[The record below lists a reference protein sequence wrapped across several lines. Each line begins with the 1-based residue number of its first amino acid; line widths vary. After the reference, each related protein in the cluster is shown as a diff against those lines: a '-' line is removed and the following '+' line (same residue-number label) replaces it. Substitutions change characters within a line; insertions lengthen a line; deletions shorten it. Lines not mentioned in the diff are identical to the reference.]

1 MTLDNIL
8 EEIKNANTIAI
19 LVHENPDGDA
29 IGSATAMH
37 LALKQLGKDSDVII
51 PEYPKEFEFL
61 PGAEDI
67 IKESS
72 VESYD
77 LVLTLDC
84 ATVKLL
90 NGCTKYFENAKTKIA
105 IDHHSSN
112 TMFADYNYVD
122 QEAPACAQLLLVVFS
137 YFKIEVNKE
146 IGTCILTGII
156 TDTGGFKYEGVTAE
170 TFRFVAG
177 LCEKGVKVSKVY
189 QKVFASKTRAKFDL
203 HRIAL
208 NRVEFFR
215 KWKNCIY
222 IYYKKDEEQVGAKNG
237 DYDGIVENGRDVEGV
252 EVSVF
257 LRETDKGIKV
267 SLRSKEYVDVSK
279 IAMIFGGGGHVR
291 AAACKMQNG
300 TIEQIKNQL
309 VNSIKPCLK

>member
-208 NRVEFFR
+208 NRVEFLENGKIAFT
-215 KWKNCIY
+215 Y
-222 IYYKKDEEQVGAKNG
+222 ITKKDEEQVGAKNG
-237 DYDGIVENGRDVEGV
+237 ENGREVEGV

>member
-137 YFKIEVNKE
+137 YFKIEVNRE

-208 NRVEFFR
+208 NRVEFLENGKIAFT
-215 KWKNCIY
+215 Y
-222 IYYKKDEEQVGAKNG
+222 ITKKDEEQVGAKKG
-237 DYDGIVENGRDVEGV
+237 DYDGIVENGREVEGV

>member
-208 NRVEFFR
+208 NRVEFLENGKIAFT
-215 KWKNCIY
+215 Y
-222 IYYKKDEEQVGAKNG
+222 ITKKDEEQVGAKNG

>member
-122 QEAPACAQLLLVVFS
+122 QEAPACTQLLLVVFS

-208 NRVEFFR
+208 NRVEFLENGKIAFT
-215 KWKNCIY
+215 Y
-222 IYYKKDEEQVGAKNG
+222 ITKKDEEQVGAKNG
-237 DYDGIVENGRDVEGV
+237 DYDGIVENGREVEGV

-279 IAMIFGGGGHVR
+279 IAMIFGGGGHVH

>member
-156 TDTGGFKYEGVTAE
+156 TDTGGFKYEGVTTE

-208 NRVEFFR
+208 NRVEFLENGKIAFT
-215 KWKNCIY
+215 Y
-222 IYYKKDEEQVGAKNG
+222 ITKKDEEQVGAKNG
-237 DYDGIVENGRDVEGV
+237 DYDGIVENGREVEGV